1 MISCRTPFRI
11 SFFGGGTDYPIWYRE
26 NGGAVLS
33 ATIDKYCYISC
44 RYLPPFFKY
53 KYLIRYRKREEAQE
67 LTGIE
72 HPVVREVLRYMMI
85 DRGIE
90 MVHTSDLPARSGIG
104 SSSAFTVGF
113 LNSIYALKGE
123 MVGKRKLASQAI
135 YVEQNII
142 GEDVGSQDQVATAFG
157 GLNKIEFNGKDNFF
171 VQPVT
176 VKQKKITALQNH
188 MMFFFTG
195 FARTAAEI
203 VVEQIKNTP
212 NKTSELKDMRDMVE
226 EAINII
232 NGDIEHIEDFGKLL
246 HESWKIKRSLSSRV
260 STTVIDEMYEVALK
274 TGALGGKICGAGGGG
289 FMLLFV
295 PPRKQRQVRKALK
308 DFLYVPFHFENL
320 GSQIIL
326 YADQEPY

>member
-1 MISCRTPFRI
+1 MIICRTPFRI
-11 SFFGGGTDYPIWYRE
+11 SFFGGGTDYPVWYRE
-26 NGGAVLS
+26 NGGAVLNT
-33 ATIDKYCYISC
+33 TIDKYCYISC

-53 KYLIRYRKREEAQE
+53 KYLIRYRKREEAQQ
-67 LTGIE
+67 LTEIE
-72 HPVVREVLRYMMI
+72 HPVVKEALRYMRV

-113 LNSIYALKGE
+113 LNSLYALKGQ
-123 MVGKRKLASQAI
+123 MVGKRMLASKAI

-157 GLNKIEFNGKDNFF
+157 GLNKIEFNGKENFF

-176 VKQKKITALQNH
+176 IKQKKITTLQNH

-195 FARTAAEI
+195 FPRIAAEI
-203 VVEQIKNTP
+203 AVEQIKNTP
-212 NKTSELKDMRDMVE
+212 NKTSELKNMKDMVG

-232 NGDIEHIEDFGKLL
+232 NGNIEHIEDFGKLL
-246 HESWKIKRSLSSRV
+246 DESWKIKRSLSSRV
-260 STTVIDEMYEVALK
+260 STTAIDEMYSAALK
-274 TGALGGKICGAGGGG
+274 AGSLGGKICGAGGGG

-295 PPRKQRQVRKALK
+295 PPRKQRLVRKTLK
-308 DFLYVPFHFENL
+308 DLLYVPFRFESL